1 MGETEIELEK
11 EEKEAE
17 KKEKELEKE
26 IELEK
31 EEEEEEEI
39 ELEREEK
46 EEIEK
51 KMEKEKKEEK
61 EKEEMISCNCKGW
74 QKCVQFDEG
83 SKCIDF
89 LFDMSLSLLGKP
101 RTLSQGQISELQSS
115 LLKNLEVPSS
125 AKIIV
130 SLKDYTPRRPRFKF
144 SAAIYNLNQSSIQQ
158 VQSKIKASIFNGA
171 FAVLLGKNGIDVNEI
186 KFNDNSFVVLEK
198 FQNSYKNKIANSK
211 LRTIPNLVF

>member
-1 MGETEIELEK
+1 MGKKEIELKNEERGAKEKEEKEAKQTEIELEK

-31 EEEEEEEI
+31 EEEEEKEKEKELIKEEKEEKEEI

-74 QKCVQFDEG
+74 QKCVQFDEE

-125 AKIIV
+125 AKIVV
-130 SLKDYTPRRPRFKF
+130 SLKDYTPRR
-144 SAAIYNLNQSSIQQ
+144 
-158 VQSKIKASIFNGA
+158 
-171 FAVLLGKNGIDVNEI
+171 
-186 KFNDNSFVVLEK
+186 
-198 FQNSYKNKIANSK
+198 
-211 LRTIPNLVF
+211 